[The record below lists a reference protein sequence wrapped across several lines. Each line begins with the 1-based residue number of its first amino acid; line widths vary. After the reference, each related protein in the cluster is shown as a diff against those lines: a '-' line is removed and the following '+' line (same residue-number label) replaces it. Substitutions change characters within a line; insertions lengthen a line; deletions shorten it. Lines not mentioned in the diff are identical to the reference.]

1 METLPQN
8 ENEFDLWRQNVT
20 RNSSSRNEGSQHS
33 RRQGR
38 SQNRTS
44 EPKRLVQAYRQAPW
58 RLQTQRGVL
67 LLIVAILGASV
78 LWVMVSVSVQAAAAG
93 LEIQSL
99 EDEQEQLQREIAVLR
114 TNIAMQ
120 TTSAQ
125 MEQRAAAL
133 GFKPVDPADVT
144 YMVVPGYQGR
154 QPIIQ
159 APPPGSTI
167 PQPLVKPAYTQSL
180 WEWLL
185 DGILSIGEPA
195 NAPAGGYSP

>member
-1 METLPQN
+1 METLPQK
-8 ENEFDLWRQNVT
+8 ENETDFWRQKVT
-20 RNSSSRNEGSQHS
+20 RNSSSRNESS
-33 RRQGR
+33 RQK
-38 SQNRTS
+38 SAQNRNS

-78 LWVMVSVSVQAAAAG
+78 MWVMVSVSVQAAAAG

-99 EDEQEQLQREIAVLR
+99 DDEQDQLQREIAVLR
-114 TNIAMQ
+114 MGIANQ

-125 MEQRAAAL
+125 MDQRAAAL

-144 YMVVPGYQGR
+144 YVVVPGYQGR
-154 QPIIQ
+154 QPVIQ

-185 DGILSIGEPA
+185 EGVLSINGPA